1 LRIGVRG
8 VPFEQ
13 TSLGRRLDLANHIH
27 RLAGEGWPAFLLH
40 GDITHWEKLFEEF
53 AEYQILLLDPAGGVV
68 SVGHTIP
75 FFWDGT
81 PDDLPDRMA
90 ELMDRAVEDHRG
102 GREPNAL
109 SALAAIVSPDHRR
122 RGLSAEVLRAMRS
135 LARENGLASFVAPVR
150 PTLKAAYPLTPFWRY
165 VRWERADGSAFDP
178 WLRVHRRLGAEPLKL
193 MPEALAVVGTVA
205 EWEEWTGMAF
215 PESGPY
221 VVPGALQP
229 VAIDRERDLGRYDD
243 PNIWMRHPVP

>member
-1 LRIGVRG
+1 M
-8 VPFEQ
+8 P
-13 TSLGRRLDLANHIH
+13 
-27 RLAGEGWPAFLLH
+27 
-40 GDITHWEKLFEEF
+40 HWEKLFGEF
-53 AEYQILLLDPAGGVV
+53 AGHQILFIDPAGSVV

-75 FFWDGT
+75 FFWDGN

-90 ELMDRAVEDHRG
+90 DLMNRAVEDRRG

-165 VRWERADGSAFDP
+165 VRWERSDGSAFDP

-193 MPEALAVVGTVA
+193 MPESLAVVGTVA
-205 EWEEWTGMAF
+205 EWEAWTGIAF
-215 PESGPY
+215 PESGRY

-229 VAIDRERDLGRYDD
+229 VVIDRERDLGRYED

>member
-1 LRIGVRG
+1 LRIEELG
-8 VPFEQ
+8 VPFER
-13 TSLGRRLDLANHIH
+13 TSLKRRPELADHVH

-40 GDITHWEKLFEEF
+40 GDITHWETLFDGF
-53 AEYQILLLDPAGGVV
+53 ADYQILFHDSAGSVV
-68 SVGHTIP
+68 SVGHTVP

-90 ELMDRAVEDHRG
+90 NLMNRAVEDSRG

-122 RGLSAEVLRAMRS
+122 SGLSAEVLRAMRT

-165 VRWERADGSAFDP
+165 VRWERSDGSAFDP

-193 MPEALAVVGTVA
+193 MPESITVVGTVA
-205 EWEEWTGMAF
+205 EREEWTGMAF
-215 PESGPY
+215 PESGRY

-229 VAIDRERDLGRYDD
+229 VVIDRERDLGRYDD